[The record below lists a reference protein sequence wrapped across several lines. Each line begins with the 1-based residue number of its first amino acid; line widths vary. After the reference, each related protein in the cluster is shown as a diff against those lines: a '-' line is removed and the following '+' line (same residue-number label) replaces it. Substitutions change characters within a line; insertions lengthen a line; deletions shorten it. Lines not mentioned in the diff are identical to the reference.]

1 MVALFNLKKA
11 SLLLIAAFQ
20 CAILVSARPSH
31 VELTRREFANGGNLT
46 TNAKR
51 LQAGLAPL
59 KPRNLYNPSRV
70 VGVCSATIVLRR

>member
-1 MVALFNLKKA
+1 MVAFFSLKKA
-11 SLLLIAAFQ
+11 SLLLIATLQ
-20 CAILVSARPSH
+20 CAFLVSARLPH
-31 VELTRREFANGGNLT
+31 VELAKREVVDAGNLT

-70 VGVCSATIVLRR
+70 AGKCRPSSVL